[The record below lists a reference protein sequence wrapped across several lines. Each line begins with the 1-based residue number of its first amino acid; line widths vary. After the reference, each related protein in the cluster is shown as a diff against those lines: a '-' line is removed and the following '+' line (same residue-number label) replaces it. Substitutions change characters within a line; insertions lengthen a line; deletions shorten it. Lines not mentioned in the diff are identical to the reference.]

1 VTLGPGIVIIGL
13 IGFVAQ
19 LVDGALGMG
28 YGVTSTTLLLT
39 AGLAPAAASA
49 TVHMAEIGTTAV
61 SGVAHWRFGN
71 VNLRAVALLAVP
83 GAIGGFLGAVVLS
96 NLAADTARP
105 WVSLILG
112 ALGILILARA
122 IKGTPVRT
130 RAFRPRL
137 VTLGPLGVVAGFID
151 ATGGGGWGP
160 VTTSTLMAANRM
172 EPRRVI
178 GSVSASEFLVALGAS
193 TGFLLTLGTQA
204 IAWDALAVLLLG
216 GMVAAPVAAWLVRHL
231 DHRLLGVVVAGM
243 ILFSNVDRALALF
256 GVGPTVGLVARGLIV
271 IGTVALFA
279 WLWRRTRDPLAT
291 ADAREH
297 AGGAQGVP
305 STGETSPAVTT

>member
-1 VTLGPGIVIIGL
+1 MSLGPGIVLIGL

-49 TVHMAEIGTTAV
+49 TVHMAEVGTTAV
-61 SGVAHWRFGN
+61 SGLAHWRFGN
-71 VNLRAVALLAVP
+71 VNLRAVGLLAIP
-83 GAIGGFLGAVVLS
+83 GAIGGFVGAVVLS
-96 NLAADTARP
+96 NLSADTARP

-112 ALGILILARA
+112 ALGVLILIRA

-137 VTLGPLGVVAGFID
+137 LTLGPLGLVGGFID

-172 EPRRVI
+172 QPRRVI
-178 GSVSASEFLVALGAS
+178 GTVSASEFLVALGAS
-193 TGFLLTLGTQA
+193 VGFLLTLGSQV
-204 IAWDALAVLLLG
+204 IVWDALLVLLLG
-216 GMVAAPVAAWLVRHL
+216 GLIAAPVAAWLVRHL

-243 ILFSNVDRALALF
+243 ILFSNVDRVLAAI
-256 GVGPTVGLVARGLIV
+256 GVGPTVGLVARVLIL
-271 IGTVALFA
+271 IGTITLFA
-279 WLWRRTRDPLAT
+279 WLWRRTRDPLGRAEARA
-291 ADAREH
+291 ADTGGTV
-297 AGGAQGVP
+297 AG
-305 STGETSPAVTT
+305 TGDASPAVS